1 MYWVKLLVETKIKV
15 WQEQLNGFYI
25 VIKLG

>member
-15 WQEQLNGFYI
+15 WQEQPNSFYV

>member
-1 MYWVKLLVETKIKV
+1 MDWVKLLVETKIKV
-15 WQEQLNGFYI
+15 WQEQLNGFYV

>member
-15 WQEQLNGFYI
+15 WQEQLNGFYV